1 MQLQRSVMWSTRT
14 CRLHTH
20 DQESHGNAD
29 AHMNA
34 RNVGCTCHGLA
45 NTGRTL
51 TAPSRTLSY
60 PRAPSRT
67 LSRPRAPSRQR
78 SHKSHPRYLALARHC
93 AVAPTRRANARGYWR
108 AATRRLARKPA
119 QKPSESLCS
128 THPLPLPLNLSP
140 MPPSHPPSPMHP
152 SLPQS
157 SILGFPIRPL
167 LPLPP
172 RPMPVLDW
180 QHMGHAPFSL
190 Q

>member
-1 MQLQRSVMWSTRT
+1 MHCQTP
-14 CRLHTH
+14 
-20 DQESHGNAD
+20 G
-29 AHMNA
+29 A
-34 RNVGCTCHGLA
+34 RRRCPL
-45 NTGRTL
+45 
-51 TAPSRTLSY
+51 APSRTLSH
-60 PRAPSRT
+60 PLAPSRA
-67 LSRPRAPSRQR
+67 LARPRASVHTQV
-78 SHKSHPRYLALARHC
+78 HPRYLALARHC
-93 AVAPTRRANARGYWR
+93 AGAPTRRANARGYWR